1 MSFQLTAEQEMIRL
15 MAQEF
20 ARKELEPYAHERDQ
34 KGIFSLEVMK
44 KMGSLGLM
52 GMMVPPEFG
61 GTGTGA
67 VSYVLAMQEIAYAC
81 ASTAVTM
88 SVCNLSAD
96 PILKYGTEAQKEKY
110 LAPLAAGEKFGAF
123 AITEP
128 AAGSDPGSM
137 VSRAEDKG
145 DYYLV
150 NGSKIFITNGLYA
163 DMIILVVRAG
173 ADRSN
178 RAFSAFILEKDTP
191 GFTIGRSEDK
201 MGLRSS
207 NTVELLFD
215 NCRIPRE
222 NLLGKEGQGFKIAM
236 VALDGG
242 RIGIAAQSVGIA
254 RACLDEAVKY
264 SRNRRQFGRS
274 IASFQAVQWMI
285 ADMATDLE
293 AANLLTLN
301 AADRKDRG
309 LPFSKE
315 ASMAK
320 LFASEMANRAA
331 YKSLQIHGGYG
342 YMKDYKIERLYR
354 DARVTTIYEGT
365 SEVQR
370 LVIAR
375 EYTQ

>member
-1 MSFQLTAEQEMIRL
+1 MSFQLTAEQEMIKL
-15 MAQEF
+15 MVREF
-20 ARKELEPYAHERDQ
+20 ARRELEPYAQDRDRE
-34 KGIFSLEVMK
+34 GSFPREVMR
-44 KMGSLGLM
+44 KMGALGLM
-52 GMMVPPEFG
+52 GMMVPPEWG

-88 SVCNLSAD
+88 SVGNLSAD
-96 PILKYGTEAQKEKY
+96 PILKYGTLAQKEKY
-110 LAPLAAGEKFGAF
+110 LAPLATGEIFGAF

-137 VSRAEDKG
+137 VTRAEDRG

-163 DMIILVVRAG
+163 DIIILVVRAG
-173 ADRSN
+173 ADRSA
-178 RAFSAFILEKDTP
+178 RGFSAFILEKDSP
-191 GFTIGRSEDK
+191 GFTIGRCEDK

-215 NCRIPRE
+215 DCRIPRE
-222 NLLGKEGQGFKIAM
+222 NLLGKDGQGFKIAM

-242 RIGIAAQSVGIA
+242 RIGIAAQSTGIA
-254 RACLDEAVKY
+254 RACLDEAIKY
-264 SRNRRQFGRS
+264 ARNRRQFGRA
-274 IASFQAVQWMI
+274 IGSFQAIQWMI
-285 ADMATDLE
+285 ADMATELE
-293 AANLLTLN
+293 AANLLTFN
-301 AADRKDRG
+301 AAHLKDRG
-309 LPFSKE
+309 LPFTKE

-320 LFASEMANRAA
+320 LFASEMVNRAA
-331 YKSLQIHGGYG
+331 YKSLQVHGGYG

-370 LVIAR
+370 IVIAR
-375 EYTQ
+375 EYIQ

>member
-1 MSFQLTAEQEMIRL
+1 MSFQLTVEQEMIRL

-20 ARKELEPYAHERDQ
+20 ARRELEPYAHDRDQ

-52 GMMVPPEFG
+52 GMMVPAEFG

-215 NCRIPRE
+215 NCRIPKE

-242 RIGIAAQSVGIA
+242 RIGIAAQSTGIA

-274 IASFQAVQWMI
+274 IATFQAVQWMI

-309 LPFSKE
+309 LPFTKE

-331 YKSLQIHGGYG
+331 YKSLQVHGGYG

-375 EYTQ
+375 EYIQ